1 MKEHDMDV
9 VFKDFKGKEKRGMCI
24 SLSFIDKNDKTLHYA
39 RLIEIGDDDLRRED
53 LKFLEPE
60 MVMET
65 IIAHYTEAMKL
76 TYRSKVKDKLKKEFD
91 FF

>member
-1 MKEHDMDV
+1 MKEHNMDM
-9 VFKDFKGKEKRGMCI
+9 FFEKFKGQGKRGMCM

-39 RLIEIGDDDLRRED
+39 RLIEVGDDDLKRED
-53 LKFLEPE
+53 LEFLEPE

-76 TYRSKVKDKLKKEFD
+76 TYRSEAKDKLKKEFN